1 MLSEPRPANC
11 DAVADD
17 LAATDE
23 HHLLGVAART
33 HVEACL
39 RCQAEVANYRRMRR
53 ALRSLANHPVLVSPR
68 LEDEILDALD
78 GAEGRPPSRVPVAAA
93 ATIGG
98 LAAAAG
104 VIAFAARHRRVLR
117 VAS

>member
-1 MLSEPRPANC
+1 MLSEPRPAAC

-17 LAATDE
+17 LAAVDE
-23 HHLLGVAART
+23 QHVLSPTVGA
-33 HVEACL
+33 HVESCL
-39 RCQAEVANYRRMRR
+39 RCQAEVASYRRMRR
-53 ALRSLANHPVLVSPR
+53 TLRSLAEHPVIVSPR
-68 LEDEILDALD
+68 LEGEILTVLD
-78 GAEGRPPSRVPVAAA
+78 TVDGRPSVRVPVAAA

-117 VAS
+117 LAS

>member
-1 MLSEPRPANC
+1 MLSEPRPEAC

-17 LAATDE
+17 LAAVDD
-23 HHLLGVAART
+23 HHVLGPAASA

-53 ALRSLANHPVLVSPR
+53 TLRSLAEHPVVASPQ

-78 GAEGRPPSRVPVAAA
+78 LVEGRPPSRVPVAAA